1 MNIYIMDELEKKL
14 FPYSNIEIT
23 IVKKDDILKT
33 IDENIL
39 DKEIANELISH
50 LEVRAEKSLRDHKWT
65 GFPYLGSIRIPPGLS
80 DETLNRQRDA
90 KEWAFRNLEKNEY
103 LMFVKQCAYDNHQIN
118 KYRAYFDVLKTR
130 AINKNRIKYNILC
143 SNKGKNYAICKITF
157 ASCLKPIKTEYEYW
171 FEMNQNNDDTE

>member
-1 MNIYIMDELEKKL
+1 MII
-14 FPYSNIEIT
+14 II
-23 IVKKDDILKT
+23 
-33 IDENIL
+33 
-39 DKEIANELISH
+39 
-50 LEVRAEKSLRDHKWT
+50 W
-65 GFPYLGSIRIPPGLS
+65 
-80 DETLNRQRDA
+80 
-90 KEWAFRNLEKNEY
+90 FR
-103 LMFVKQCAYDNHQIN
+103 N